1 MRLNGREGLTAANR
15 PLIAQYALKTP
26 KSTARIAVLLIR
38 NATKSVFT
46 VRALAGSHVIKV
58 VAAND
63 LLYPHLT
70 PAAVSN

>member
-1 MRLNGREGLTAANR
+1 M
-15 PLIAQYALKTP
+15 AQYALKTP
-26 KSTARIAVLLIR
+26 KTTAKIAVLLIR
-38 NATKSVFT
+38 KATKSAFT

-58 VAAND
+58 AAAND